1 MKNYIKE
8 LRSKFKKYEIDGYVI
23 PKNDDYFT
31 EYSKL
36 NRLEVIS
43 NFSGSAGLAIILKN
57 KNYLFTDGRYTIQS
71 KIESGKNFK
80 IYGFEKLIN
89 CSLFKNLTLGIDPKL
104 FTNTQIKNYFL
115 KHNKIK
121 YVEKNLIDEIKK
133 QKEHTS
139 IPFFSLD
146 KNIVGESINSK
157 LNKITKY
164 LKKNKSDYIF
174 ISAPENV
181 AWTLNIRGGDGPN
194 SPIPNSRLI
203 VSKSKKILLI
213 SNLKKCKQLLKNKII
228 KKDEFLDVNTLP
240 SKILHLKGKNF
251 IVDDKSC
258 SIFYENLIK
267 SKFKIIKREDPIYL
281 LKAIK
286 NKTEIKNMINA
297 HILDGVALTK
307 FLFWIKKINKKKIT
321 EVEAAKKLENFR
333 KLNKNFLYPSFDT
346 IAGSGKNGAIVHYR
360 AKKEK
365 CRTINRNDIFL
376 CDSGGQYKYGTT
388 DVTRTIC
395 FSKQKQNI
403 KNIFT
408 KVLKG
413 HIAVATTDINKD
425 DTGKKIDKR
434 ARKFLN
440 KSNLDYAHGTGHGVG
455 FFLNVHEGPQSI
467 TKINTVKIREGM
479 ILSNEPGYYKT
490 NEYGIRIEN
499 LVYVKKIKKNLSFQ
513 NLTMAPIEK
522 DLINFDLLTI
532 DEKNYLF
539 KYHLEVYSKISK
551 YLNPNERKLVSYFYL
566 AFSKIQLGQLL
577 LFLTVWHNLLFF

>member
-8 LRSKFKKYEIDGYVI
+8 LRSKFKKYKIDGYVI

-57 KNYLFTDGRYTIQS
+57 KNFLFTDGRYSIQS
-71 KIESGKNFK
+71 QIESGKKFK

-104 FTNTQIKNYFL
+104 FTNSQIKNYFL

-139 IPFFSLD
+139 IPFFFLD

-174 ISAPENV
+174 ITAPENV

-194 SPIPNSRLI
+194 SPVPNSRLI
-203 VSKSKKILLI
+203 ISKSKKILLI
-213 SNLKKCKQLLKNKII
+213 SNFKKCKQLLKNKII

-267 SKFKIIKREDPIYL
+267 SKFKIIKREDPVYL

-307 FLFWIKKINKKKIT
+307 FLYWIKNINKKKIT
-321 EVEAAKKLENFR
+321 EVEASKKLEYFR
-333 KLNKNFLYPSFDT
+333 KSNKNFLYPSFDT

-360 AKKEK
+360 AKKEN
-365 CRTINRNDIFL
+365 CRTINKKDILL

-403 KNIFT
+403 KDIFT

-413 HIAVATTDINKD
+413 HIAVAMTDINKD
-425 DTGKKIDKR
+425 NTGKKIDKR

-440 KSNLDYAHGTGHGVG
+440 ESNLDYAHGTGHGVG

-467 TKINTVKIREGM
+467 TKINKVKIREGM

-539 KYHLEVYSKISK
+539 KYHLEVYSRISK
-551 YLNPNERKLVSYFYL
+551 YLNSNERSWL
-566 AFSKIQLGQLL
+566 ASFI
-577 LFLTVWHNLLFF
+577 

>member
-1 MKNYIKE
+1 MRNHIKL
-8 LRSKFKKYEIDGYVI
+8 LRSKFKKYGIDGYII
-23 PKNDDYFT
+23 PKNDDFFT

-89 CSLFKNLTLGIDPKL
+89 CSLFKNLTIGIDPKL

-115 KHNKIK
+115 KYNKIK

-133 QKEHTS
+133 QKEYIPT
-139 IPFFSLD
+139 PFFSLN

-194 SPIPNSRLI
+194 SPIPNSRLL

-213 SNLKKCKQLLKNKII
+213 SNLKKCKQLLKNKVI
-228 KKDEFLDVNTLP
+228 KKDEFLDENNLP
-240 SKILHLKGKNF
+240 SRIPYLKGKNF

-307 FLFWIKKINKKKIT
+307 FLYWIKKINKKKIN
-321 EVEAAKKLENFR
+321 EVEAAKKLESFR
-333 KLNKNFLYPSFDT
+333 KKNKNFLYPSFDT

-360 AKKEK
+360 AKKEN
-365 CRTINRNDIFL
+365 CRNINKRDVFL

-403 KNIFT
+403 KDIFT

-467 TKINTVKIREGM
+467 TKINTIKIKEGM

-490 NEYGIRIEN
+490 NKYGIRIEN
-499 LVYVKKIKKNLSFQ
+499 LVYVKKIKRNLLFK

-522 DLINFDLLTI
+522 ELINFDLLTVK
-532 DEKNYLF
+532 EKNYLF
-539 KYHLEVYSKISK
+539 KYHLEVYLKISK
-551 YLNPNERKLVSYFYL
+551 YLKPNERKWL
-566 AFSKIQLGQLL
+566 ASFI
-577 LFLTVWHNLLFF
+577 

>member
-1 MKNYIKE
+1 MRNYIKI
-8 LRSKFKKYEIDGYVI
+8 LRSKFKKYEIDGYII
-23 PKNDDYFT
+23 PKNDDFFT

-43 NFSGSAGLAIILKN
+43 NFSGSAGLAIILKK

-80 IYGFEKLIN
+80 IFGFEKLIN
-89 CSLFKNLTLGIDPKL
+89 CSLFKNLTLGIDPRL
-104 FTNTQIKNYFL
+104 FTNTQIKKYFL
-115 KHNKIK
+115 KYNKIK
-121 YVEKNLIDEIKK
+121 HIEKNLIDEIKK
-133 QKEHTS
+133 QKKNTF
-139 IPFFSLD
+139 IPFFSLNE
-146 KNIVGESINSK
+146 NIVGESVNSK
-157 LNKITKY
+157 LNKIADY
-164 LKKNKSDYIF
+164 LKKNNSDFIF

-181 AWTLNIRGGDGPN
+181 AWTLNIRGKDSPN

-213 SNLKKCKQLLKNKII
+213 SDEKKSLQLIKNKVI
-228 KKDEFLDVNTLP
+228 KKNEFLDTNDL
-240 SKILHLKGKNF
+240 SKKISQLKGKNF

-258 SIFYENLIK
+258 SIFFENLIN
-267 SKFKIIKREDPIYL
+267 SKFKIISREDPIYL
-281 LKAIK
+281 FKAIK
-286 NKTEIKNMINA
+286 NTTEINNMINA
-297 HILDGVALTK
+297 HIFDGVALTK
-307 FLFWIKKINKKKIT
+307 FLYWIKKINKKKIT
-321 EVEAAKKLENFR
+321 EVEAAKKLKNFR

-346 IAGSGKNGAIVHYR
+346 IAGSGPNGAIVHYR
-360 AKKEK
+360 AKKEN
-365 CRTINRNDIFL
+365 CRTINKKDILL

-395 FSKQKQNI
+395 FSNQNQNI

-413 HIAVATTDINKD
+413 HIAVAITDINKD
-425 DTGKKIDKR
+425 NTGKKIDKK
-434 ARKFLN
+434 ARKYLN

-455 FFLNVHEGPQSI
+455 FFLNVHEGPQAI
-467 TKINTVKIREGM
+467 TKINTIKIREGM

-539 KYHLEVYSKISK
+539 KYHLEVYSRISK
-551 YLNPNERKLVSYFYL
+551 YLNPKEKSWL
-566 AFSKIQLGQLL
+566 ATFI
-577 LFLTVWHNLLFF
+577 